1 MMKVQNCFSGS
12 PYWSSAWQAEM
23 NAKGHRASLTVIEE
37 YPELNLVEMPPHQKG
52 YDVVTLGYPIFIE
65 TKNRDRAKIV
75 DITKPQSEISDI
87 ISMYDENW
95 VGYHCLT
102 KDYNKIA
109 KITTYYRN
117 NGFGKYLA
125 MTRNQFKAI
134 SVLDLRELVGPLM
147 EAREKK
153 QTLNAFY
160 S

>member
-12 PYWSSAWQAEM
+12 PHWSSAWQAKM
-23 NAKGHRASLTVIEE
+23 NAKGHRASLTLIEE
-37 YPELNLVEMPPHQKG
+37 YPELKLVEMSAHQKG
-52 YDVVTLGYPIFIE
+52 YDVKPLEYDIFIE
-65 TKNRDRAKIV
+65 TKNRDRANVV

-102 KDYNKIA
+102 KDYIEKA
-109 KITTYYRN
+109 KVTSYYKN

-125 MTRNQFKAI
+125 MTRNQFKEI
-134 SVLDLRELVGPLM
+134 SVLDLEELVRPLM

>member
-12 PYWSSAWQAEM
+12 PYWSPAWQAKM

-37 YPELNLVEMPPHQKG
+37 YPELNLVEMAAHQKG
-52 YDVVTLGYPIFIE
+52 YDVQTLEYDIFIE

-102 KDYNKIA
+102 KDYNKKA